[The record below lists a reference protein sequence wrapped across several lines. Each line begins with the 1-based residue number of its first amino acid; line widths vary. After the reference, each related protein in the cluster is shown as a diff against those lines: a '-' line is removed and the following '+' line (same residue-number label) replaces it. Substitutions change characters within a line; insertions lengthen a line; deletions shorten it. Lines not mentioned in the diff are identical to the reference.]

1 MMVIKNYL
9 KQDSITFNSVY
20 CNSKGVSISFFFGTN
35 SMKLFFIAFLIFSNV
50 YSQEYRVTINV
61 TVKNFPAGAK
71 VYITGN
77 NAQLGFWNPGKTEL
91 DSVTENV
98 FSKTFSF
105 PINERVEYKITR
117 GSWSTEA
124 VYDTGNTPSNFVLVI
139 SKDTTINIPVEA
151 WKDQFELPV
160 VGQVTGAVDYYR
172 NFESPGILSRD
183 VAVWLPPGY
192 YVRTDKRY
200 PVLYM
205 HDGQNLFDPQTATFG
220 IDWQLD
226 ETADSLIKNGFIEDI
241 IIVAIYN
248 TQERR
253 MEYSQTRK
261 GYAYIDFIVNVLK
274 PFIDEKYRT
283 KPDRKNTA
291 VGGSSLGGLI
301 SFMMLWEYNDV
312 FSMAACFSPAF
323 KYENFDYVSFVDSTA
338 DKKRDFSLYI
348 DNGGVGLEKVLQPG
362 INEMMEVLKK
372 YSYEFE
378 WFLDETAEHN
388 ETAWGLRVWRPL
400 VQFFKRK

>member
-1 MMVIKNYL
+1 
-9 KQDSITFNSVY
+9 
-20 CNSKGVSISFFFGTN
+20 
-35 SMKLFFIAFLIFSNV
+35 MKLFLIAFLIFSNV

-253 MEYSQTRK
+253 LEYSQTRK
-261 GYAYIDFIVNVLK
+261 GYAYIDFIVNILK

-291 VGGSSLGGLI
+291 IGGSSLGGLI